1 MKRSSAAA
9 VQMRLDTHKTR
20 KSMTK
25 RDWLIALLISAVYAI
40 VAFTNLGS
48 FGIPQTSTNV
58 NESVD
63 IELPEGET
71 VSTLK
76 YYADYGEAEFQIL
89 VSGDGVNYTPVTYE
103 EEEETKDVINHEKK
117 NLYKWHPY
125 DVNTAVRYIMVQPA
139 SENADLPILEMA
151 VYDDKNQLIQ
161 PVSALTENGAQALWF
176 DEQEMVPAERTY
188 MTDFY
193 FDELYHVRTA
203 YENIHEIQPYE
214 TTHPPLGKV
223 IITVGIHMFGMNAFG
238 WRFMGTLTG
247 VLMLPVMY
255 VFAKLLLKKTK
266 YAAFATIL
274 FAVDFMHF
282 AQTRI
287 GTIDSYSI
295 LWIMLMYLFMY
306 QYMQANFNRQPLSK
320 TFIPLFWCG
329 FFFGV
334 GAATKWLC
342 IYAGIGLLA
351 LFLISMFQRY
361 QEYRLAKEKLAGD
374 DGETEGTELSPARR
388 SMYAGIVDGYV
399 KNVLCTLLFCIL
411 VFIVIPVAIYL
422 LSYIPYFMVTEGRAY
437 ESLKDIWNNQTSMLT
452 YHGETVAANNH
463 PFASRW
469 YSWIAD
475 ERPVLFFS
483 YQSAENGTIATLS
496 TMGNPLIWWTGL
508 IASIWLIV
516 GAIKGKRRNMQLA
529 FLAIAALSQLLPWV
543 FIRRELYIYHYFATV
558 PFLILLLVFWLK
570 YLERDFKYGRQF
582 GIVFV
587 VACVI
592 MFVLFYPVITGV
604 PADADYVNA
613 LRWLPRWPFY

>member
-1 MKRSSAAA
+1 MKNSSAAA
-9 VQMRLDTHKTR
+9 AQMRLDTPQAK
-20 KSMTK
+20 KYMTK
-25 RDWLIALLISAVYAI
+25 KDWLIALLISVVYAV

-48 FGIPQTSTNV
+48 FDIPQTSTNV
-58 NESVD
+58 RERVV
-63 IELPEGET
+63 IELPETET
-71 VSTLK
+71 VSSIK
-76 YYADYGEAEFQIL
+76 YYGDYGAATFQIL
-89 VSGDGVNYTPVTYE
+89 TSEDGINYSPVTYE
-103 EEEETKDVINHEKK
+103 EEEEVKDTIEHEKK
-117 NLYKWHPY
+117 HLYKWHPY
-125 DVNTAVRYIMVQPA
+125 DVNRQVRYIKVLPVA
-139 SENADLPILEMA
+139 SDPDLPILEMA
-151 VYDDKNQLIQ
+151 IYDADGNLIQ
-161 PVSALTENGAQALWF
+161 PAAAVTESGNQAYWF
-176 DEQEMVPAERTY
+176 DEQEMVPTERTY

-214 TTHPPLGKV
+214 TTHPPLGKI
-223 IITVGIHMFGMNAFG
+223 IITIGIHLFGMNAFG

-247 VLMLPVMY
+247 VLMLPVIY
-255 VFAKLLLKKTK
+255 VLGKMLLKKTK

-287 GTIDSYSI
+287 ATIDSYSV

-306 QYMQANFNRQPLSK
+306 QYMQSNFNRQPLSK
-320 TFIPLFWCG
+320 TFVPLFWCG
-329 FFFGV
+329 LFFGI

-361 QEYRLAKEKLAGD
+361 QEYRLAQEKLAAIAENIE
-374 DGETEGTELSPARR
+374 ETGRSPVRQSLYTEVVAN
-388 SMYAGIVDGYV
+388 YK
-399 KNVLCTLLFCIL
+399 KNVVGTLLFCVL
-411 VFIVIPVAIYL
+411 VFIAIPLVIYL
-422 LSYIPYFMVTEGRAY
+422 LSYIPYFLVTEGKAY
-437 ESLKDIWNNQTSMLT
+437 ESLKDIWGNQKSMLT

-469 YSWIAD
+469 YSWIVD

-483 YQSAENGTIATLS
+483 YQNAEQGTIATLS

-508 IASIWLIV
+508 IASIWLAI
-516 GAIKGKRRNMQLA
+516 GAIRGKYRNGQLA

-570 YLERDFKYGRQF
+570 YLERKYKYGKQF
-582 GIVFV
+582 GVVFV
-587 VACVI
+587 VACVA
-592 MFVLFYPVITGV
+592 MFALFYPVITGV
-604 PADADYVNA
+604 PADADYINA